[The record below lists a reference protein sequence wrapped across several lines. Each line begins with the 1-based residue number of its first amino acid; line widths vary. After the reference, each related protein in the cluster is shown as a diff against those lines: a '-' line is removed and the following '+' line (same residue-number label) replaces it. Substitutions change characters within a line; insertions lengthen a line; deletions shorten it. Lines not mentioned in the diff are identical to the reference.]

1 MESIILLH
9 GAFGSSMQLQPLAIQ
24 LSKHYKVHV
33 LDFSG
38 HGSRPMPEKPFSI
51 ELFMNDILNYMELH
65 RLERVSLFG
74 YSMGG
79 YVAVYMALH
88 HPEKINR
95 IVTLATKY
103 VWDVD
108 TSAKMVQA
116 MQPEQLMAQSHEF
129 IKALEQEHVSNWE
142 DVVRHTIVL
151 LKGLG
156 EQVQISMA
164 DLGKLT
170 TPCLLMLGDRDR
182 MVPMA
187 ETLQVYQLIPN
198 AQMAILPAT
207 PHALE
212 KADAAAIAYHIGRF
226 IPA

>member
-24 LSKHYKVHV
+24 LSKQYKVHV

-38 HGSRPMPEKPFSI
+38 HGSRPMPEEPFSI
-51 ELFMNDILNYMELH
+51 QLFMNDILNYMELH

-79 YVAVYMALH
+79 YVAAYMALH

-103 VWDVD
+103 LWDEH

-116 MQPEQLMAQSHEF
+116 IQPEQLMAQSPEF
-129 IKALEQEHVSNWE
+129 IKALEQEHVSDWE

-151 LKGLG
+151 LQGLG

-164 DLGKLT
+164 DLGTLT

-212 KADAAAIAYHIGRF
+212 KADAAVIAYHILRF
-226 IPA
+226 IPV

>member
-9 GAFGSSMQLQPLAIQ
+9 GAFGSSMKLQPLAIQ
-24 LSKHYKVHV
+24 LSKQYKVHV

-38 HGSRPMPEKPFSI
+38 HGSRPMPEEPFSI
-51 ELFMNDILNYMELH
+51 QLFMNDILNYMELH

-103 VWDVD
+103 LWDEH

-116 MQPEQLMAQSHEF
+116 MQPEQLMAQSPEF
-129 IKALEQEHVSNWE
+129 IKALEQEHVSDWE

-151 LKGLG
+151 LQGLG
-156 EQVQISMA
+156 EQVQISMDSLRFKRRDHKREICA
-164 DLGKLT
+164 HT
-170 TPCLLMLGDRDR
+170 TRPG
-182 MVPMA
+182 
-187 ETLQVYQLIPN
+187 
-198 AQMAILPAT
+198 AT
-207 PHALE
+207 ATSRTYIQTMRCH
-212 KADAAAIAYHIGRF
+212 
-226 IPA
+226 